1 MPKSNR
7 RPRRARRCLAVL
19 GAGAGVGMLAVTAGG
34 LPPAS
39 GALKDVPETGQDGYL
54 VLRADPY
61 PAHFTG
67 LTPGDRVAWTIETR
81 LEDEPAGNLSLR
93 LMGSGDLVDHTD
105 GIRISV
111 RSCTEPF
118 ATTKPEAT
126 CPGEEVR
133 LVETTRLADVGDPLG
148 QGHDGGTLGSGAD
161 AGDPGAAS
169 GTWTLADLDS
179 GSPRY
184 VMVTMGLPAE
194 ASWDDSLQGL
204 TGDVGVGL
212 YTSGTAAGPDSGT
225 DADPAPAPGTDPD
238 ADSGADGIP
247 GAQTPMPRTGTVGL
261 LFLAVAAGLVLVG
274 VALAARARRRSGG
287 RA

>member
-1 MPKSNR
+1 MPMSDR
-7 RPRRARRCLAVL
+7 RPRRARWCLAVL
-19 GAGAGVGMLAVTAGG
+19 GASAGVGILAVTAGG
-34 LPPAS
+34 LQPAS
-39 GALKDVPETGQDGYL
+39 GALEDVPETGQDGYL

-67 LTPGDRVAWTIETR
+67 LAPGDRATWTIETR
-81 LEDEPAGNLSLR
+81 LEDVPAGNLSLR

-118 ATTKPEAT
+118 ATTKPEAL
-126 CPGEEVR
+126 CPGEETR
-133 LVETTRLADVGDPLG
+133 LVETTRLADVGDPVG
-148 QGHDGGTLGSGAD
+148 PGPDDGALASGAD

-169 GTWTLADLDS
+169 GTWTLADLES

-212 YTSGTAAGPDSGT
+212 YASGASAGPDAGPDT
-225 DADPAPAPGTDPD
+225 DPEPDPGTDPD

-247 GAQTPMPRTGTVGL
+247 EAQTPMPRTGTVGL
-261 LFLAVAAGLVLVG
+261 QVLAVAAGLVLVG
-274 VALAARARRRSGG
+274 VALAAWARRRSGG

>member
-1 MPKSNR
+1 MSDR
-7 RPRRARRCLAVL
+7 RPRRARRCLAAL
-19 GAGAGVGMLAVTAGG
+19 GMGAGVVILAITAGG

-39 GALKDVPETGQDGYL
+39 GALEDVPETGQDGYL

-61 PAHFTG
+61 PAYFTG
-67 LTPGDRVAWTIETR
+67 LTPGDRVTWTIETR
-81 LEDEPAGNLSLR
+81 LEGEPAGNLSLR

-126 CPGEEVR
+126 CPGEETR
-133 LVETTRLADVGDPLG
+133 LVETTRLADVGDPVG
-148 QGHDGGTLGSGAD
+148 QGPDGGAQESGTD

-169 GTWTLADLDS
+169 GTWTLADLEAD
-179 GSPRY
+179 SPRY

-194 ASWDDSLQGL
+194 ASWDDSLQGR

-212 YTSGTAAGPDSGT
+212 YASGASAGPDAGPDT
-225 DADPAPAPGTDPD
+225 DPEPAPGTDPD

-247 GAQTPMPRTGTVGL
+247 GAQTPMLRTGTVGL

-274 VALAARARRRSGG
+274 VALAAGARRRSGG

>member
-1 MPKSNR
+1 MPMSNR

-19 GAGAGVGMLAVTAGG
+19 GAGAGVGILAVTAGG

-39 GALKDVPETGQDGYL
+39 GALQDVPETGQDGYL

-61 PAHFTG
+61 PAYFTG

-81 LEDEPAGNLSLR
+81 LENEPAGNLSLR
-93 LMGSGDLVDHTD
+93 LMGSGDLVDHTH

-118 ATTKPEAT
+118 ATTKPEAL
-126 CPGEEVR
+126 CPGEEAR
-133 LVETTRLADVGDPLG
+133 LVEATRLADVGDPVG
-148 QGHDGGTLGSGAD
+148 RGPDGGAQGIGAD
-161 AGDPGAAS
+161 ASDHGAAS
-169 GTWTLADLDS
+169 GTWTLADLES

-184 VMVTMGLPAE
+184 VMVTMGLPSE

-212 YTSGTAAGPDSGT
+212 YASGAAAGPDSGP
-225 DADPAPAPGTDPD
+225 DAAPDPAPGTDPD
-238 ADSGADGIP
+238 ADSDTDGIL
-247 GAQTPMPRTGTVGL
+247 GTQTPMPRTGTVGI

-274 VALAARARRRSGG
+274 VALAAWARRRSGG